1 MTNQELPDVISDHLH
16 TNLDLYLSSH
26 LPIRTSTKL
35 KFAQKQGPTPF
46 YKQGWQGERDTE
58 HPYTVSYTA
67 GLS

>member
-1 MTNQELPDVISDHLH
+1 MTNREPIDPISDRLH

-26 LPIRTSTKL
+26 LPIRTLIKL
-35 KFAQKQGPTPF
+35 RFAQRQGPTPF

-58 HPYTVSYTA
+58 HPYTVSCTA